1 VKKRYVIIGLLA
13 SSLAFGQKG
22 TDSVYL
28 KKKLHRTDVQAL
40 FSYYTQDNDHSAVTG
55 GIGTENLQVY
65 VQDYSFTWSRD
76 SIQDVSLELGVD
88 VITSASTDNI
98 DDVVSSASRKDF
110 RAHTTLGYNRNLKNG
125 WNVGVNSGISGE
137 SDYLSIGAGAS
148 FGKQAEDQSKEWSLA
163 LQTFFDDLRWLNSG
177 KPRILIYP
185 EELRDQEWFNIYR
198 RNSYNLSF
206 SFYQTL
212 NRRMALGIYPGISYQ
227 HGLLS
232 TPFHRVYFT
241 DNSLKVENLPQQR
254 LKIPI
259 GAQLNMFLGKMW
271 VIRTYYRFY
280 WDDFGIIA
288 HTLEVETPMKLSQ
301 KFTLSPFIRLYTQ
314 SGTTYFKPYARHEPS
329 QEYYSSDYDLSD
341 FDSYKTGLS
350 VRYTPLGGS
359 YHQWFFNE
367 IELRYAWYKRSDGLL
382 ANSLTAF
389 INLQSEREKK

>member
-1 VKKRYVIIGLLA
+1 MKKRYVVIGLLA

-22 TDSVYL
+22 ADSVYL
-28 KKKLHRTDVQAL
+28 KKKLHRTDVRAL
-40 FSYYTQDNDHSAVTG
+40 FSYYTQDNNHSAVTG
-55 GIGTENLQVY
+55 GVGTEDLQVY
-65 VQDYSFTWSRD
+65 VQDYSFTWTRD
-76 SIQDVSLELGVD
+76 SIQDVSLEFGVD
-88 VITSASTDNI
+88 VISSASTDNI

-110 RAHTTLGYNRNLKNG
+110 RAHATLGYNRNLKNG

-148 FGKQAEDQSKEWSLA
+148 FGKQSEDQSKEWSLA

-185 EELRDQEWFNIYR
+185 DELRGQEWFSIYR

-212 NRRMALGIYPGISYQ
+212 NRRMAFGIYPGISYQ

-241 DNSLKVENLPQQR
+241 DSSLKVENLPQQR

-288 HTLEVETPMKLSQ
+288 HTVEVETPMKVSRE
-301 KFTLSPFIRLYTQ
+301 FTLSPFIRMYTQ
-314 SGTTYFKPYARHEPS
+314 KGANFFKPYVLHNPL
-329 QEYYSSDYDLSD
+329 QEFYTSDYDLSN
-341 FDSYKTGLS
+341 FNSYKTGLS
-350 VRYTPLGGS
+350 VRFTPLGGD
-359 YHQWFFNE
+359 YHRWSFNE

-382 ANSLTAF
+382 AHTISAF
-389 INLQSEREKK
+389 INLTTEREKR